1 MKDDLK
7 KELKVI
13 FEDLKLDDA
22 SIDKIV
28 QLFNENVE
36 AKANA
41 RVEIA
46 LQEQDNT
53 YSEKLKLFLEKLDTK
68 HADKMKQIVEACENK
83 YIKKLNLLKEAYDNK
98 YKKQFIKFKDDIVNT
113 NQTFINMYLNKLVP
127 QKIVNESV
135 IAKKNEKLINEMK
148 KMLAISGATER
159 EAIKDGIIQARKTIV
174 ESANE
179 VNRLKSE
186 NRKLLNQIN
195 KQKRDTLLENKLAKV
210 SPEKRDTLRK
220 IFADKS
226 IQQINEGF
234 EYSSKLLSNR
244 IKKVKQQKYQE
255 ILQEKSKNGDLI
267 THPVIEN
274 QNVVNESINNY
285 NNNATLTSMDDYV
298 AELIG

>member
-46 LQEQDNT
+46 LQEQDNA

-195 KQKRDTLLENKLAKV
+195 KQKRDTLLENKLSKV

-267 THPVIEN
+267 THPVIEK

-285 NNNATLTSMDDYV
+285 NNNAALTSMDDYV